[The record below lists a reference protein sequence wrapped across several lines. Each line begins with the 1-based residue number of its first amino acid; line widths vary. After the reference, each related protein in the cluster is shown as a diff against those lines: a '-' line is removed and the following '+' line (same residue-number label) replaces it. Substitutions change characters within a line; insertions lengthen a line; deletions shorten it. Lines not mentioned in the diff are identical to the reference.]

1 MHRSGSFSVSRYEDD
16 DEIEDDYDNITA
28 SLKVESRLKSSK
40 KFPTSKVCLKF
51 SFNKKKELSL
61 ENLVNKSSVFKF

>member
-40 KFPTSKVCLKF
+40 KFPTSKVYLKF
-51 SFNKKKELSL
+51 SFNKKKNYLL
-61 ENLVNKSSVFKF
+61 KIL